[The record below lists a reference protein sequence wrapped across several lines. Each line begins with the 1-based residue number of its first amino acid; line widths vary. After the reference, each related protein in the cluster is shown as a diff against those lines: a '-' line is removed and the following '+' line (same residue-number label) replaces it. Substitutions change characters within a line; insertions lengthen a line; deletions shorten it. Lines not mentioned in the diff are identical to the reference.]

1 MKFPELWGVYS
12 LGLKRLSKL
21 KASTRGEEMGKIPLN
36 TNQLSRLASAS
47 LIGAVLLISAC
58 TKEPATNGPTTNPT
72 QAAEA
77 APVVDPTAAFR
88 FEVGN
93 KEAGFYKQAFPEALR
108 FEGRKIAPEMVTA
121 LDKGNDTYIRA
132 IGQDGKLIGY
142 LRDFTGPVTPHE
154 DCPCSPLNVTF
165 AFTAELA
172 LKTLIS
178 ATGLTKWGNEP
189 MTDED
194 VARLIQIARNPNPA
208 LTGVADVKDLVDGIS
223 GPTKKEFKEFV
234 VEKAALTSW
243 RVAMLTAETRRI
255 LQGAPLSLD
264 QKRLESLLGQVKE
277 PRAQAE
283 AIAAYL
289 EGAESPQLSIQAFQ
303 LMVQSYLGALKEGAK
318 PSAKVEALIPE
329 PPLPGLA
336 AVGEAILACFAFAQ
350 ADLRLELVDTCLKTA
365 EPKAQHPMLAT
376 PLNLAKGALLYRQ
389 GKKVEALPLLE
400 GSKEMMGPTPDPSI
414 ESWIAEGLALKG
426 ETQRACDLYKKL
438 YVANPLYE
446 GLADGLKSCGAE
458 ASQVKAELD
467 KERKSN
473 FLTSRRAGGSPTAAL
488 NVQDDSG
495 KDVSVNLAE
504 SGKPTVLVFFATWCP
519 HCQNEMPKLVKFVEG
534 MNKDKV
540 QLIGVRTSVE
550 REQMSYSDFKAQYK
564 PNFPI
569 YTDATMSLAFG
580 KFARD
585 EQTVASMPKIAIL
598 DRKGT
603 VQFILENNTF
613 EDPIEQ
619 IQWALEEVSQ
629 F

>member
-1 MKFPELWGVYS
+1 
-12 LGLKRLSKL
+12 
-21 KASTRGEEMGKIPLN
+21 MGKFPLN
-36 TNQLSRLASAS
+36 TNQLSRLLGTT
-47 LIGAVLLISAC
+47 LIGASLLMASC
-58 TKEPATNGPTTNPT
+58 TKEPTTNGPTTNPT
-72 QAAEA
+72 QAVEQ
-77 APVVDPTAAFR
+77 APTVDPTAAFR
-88 FEVGN
+88 FEVGA
-93 KEAGFYKQAFPEALR
+93 KESEFYKQAFPEAAR
-108 FEGRKIAPEMVTA
+108 FEGRKIAPEMISA
-121 LDKGNDTYIRA
+121 LDKGNETYIRA
-132 IGQDGKLIGY
+132 LNSNHQLIGY

-165 AFTAELA
+165 AFSPELE

-178 ATGLTKWGNEP
+178 STGLTKWGNEP
-189 MTDED
+189 MSDTDI
-194 VARLIQIARNPNPA
+194 ARLIQIARNPNPA

-264 QKRLESLLGQVKE
+264 QKRLESLLSQVKE

-283 AIAAYL
+283 AIASYL
-289 EGAESPQLSIQAFQ
+289 ESAESPQLAIQAFQ
-303 LMVQSYLGALKEGAK
+303 LMVQAYLGALQSGAS
-318 PSAKVEALIPE
+318 PSSKVEALIPE

-350 ADLRLELVDTCLKTA
+350 ADLRIELVDQCLKTV

-414 ESWIAEGLALKG
+414 DTWIAEGLALKG
-426 ETQRACDLYKKL
+426 ESDRACDLYKKL
-438 YVANPLYE
+438 YIANPLFE
-446 GLADGLKSCGAE
+446 GLVDGLKNCGAQATE
-458 ASQVKAELD
+458 IKASLD
-467 KERKSN
+467 SERKTT

-488 NVQDDSG
+488 NVQDETG

-504 SGKPTVLVFFATWCP
+504 AQKPTVLVFFATWCP
-519 HCQNEMPKLVKFVEG
+519 HCQNEMPKLVKFVES
-534 MNKDKV
+534 MDKDKV
-540 QLIGVRTSVE
+540 QMIGVRTSVE

-598 DRKGT
+598 DRKGV
-603 VQFILENNTF
+603 VQFILENNAF
-613 EDPIEQ
+613 EDPIEH

>member
-1 MKFPELWGVYS
+1 
-12 LGLKRLSKL
+12 
-21 KASTRGEEMGKIPLN
+21 MGKIPHN
-36 TNQLSRLASAS
+36 TNQLLRFAGAS
-47 LIGAVLLISAC
+47 LIGAAMLISGC

-72 QAAEA
+72 QAAEPT
-77 APVVDPTAAFR
+77 PVVDPTAAFR
-88 FEVGN
+88 FDVGE
-93 KEAGFYKQAFPEALR
+93 KQAGFYKQAFPEALR

-121 LDKGNDTYIRA
+121 LDKGNDTYVRA
-132 IGQDGKLIGY
+132 IGKDDKLIGY

-165 AFTAELA
+165 AFTPELE
-172 LKTLIS
+172 LRTLIS

-189 MTDED
+189 MTDAE
-194 VARLIQIARNPNPA
+194 VARLVEIARNPNPA
-208 LTGVADVKDLVDGIS
+208 LVGVADVKDLVDGIS

-243 RVAMLTAETRRI
+243 RVATLTSETRRI

-264 QKRLESLLGQVKE
+264 QKRLESLLSQVKE

-283 AIAAYL
+283 AIAEYL
-289 EGAESPQLSIQAFQ
+289 EGAESPQLAIQAFQ
-303 LMVQSYLGALKEGAK
+303 LMVQSYLSALKEGAS

-350 ADLRLELVDTCLKTA
+350 ADLRIELVGQCLAKV

-376 PLNLAKGALLYRQ
+376 PLQLAKGALLYRQ

-400 GSKEMMGPTPDPSI
+400 SSKQMMGPNPDPSI
-414 ESWIAEGLALKG
+414 DTWIAEGLALKG
-426 ETQRACDLYKKL
+426 EKDRACDLYKKL
-438 YVANPLYE
+438 YIANPLFE
-446 GLADGLKSCGAE
+446 GLATGLQTCGPQSA
-458 ASQVKAELD
+458 QIKADLD
-467 KERKSN
+467 KERKST

-495 KDVSVNLAE
+495 KDISVNLAE
-504 SGKPTVLVFFATWCP
+504 AGKPTILVFFATWCP
-519 HCQNEMPKLVKFVEG
+519 HCQNEMPKLVKFVET
-534 MNKDKV
+534 MDKAKI
-540 QLIGVRTSVE
+540 QMIGVRTSVE

-585 EQTVASMPKIAIL
+585 EQTVASMPKIAVL
-598 DRKGT
+598 DRKGV

-619 IQWALEEVSQ
+619 IQWAIEEVSQ